1 MFLRYF
7 VALLKGDSAGM
18 RREAAQAKGKHG
30 AEDWMSH
37 AEALVLARSGRLQ
50 DARRM
55 SRLAVDLAQQA
66 GQRERAAMFEAAA
79 AVREALFGNA
89 AAARRSATDALEL
102 ATGRDVE
109 YAAAF
114 ALALSG
120 GLSRSRALADD
131 LERRFPE
138 DTSVRFSYLPTLRA
152 LFSLQAREPVVA
164 IQLLQASARFDL
176 AVPGI
181 AFNGFYGALYSV
193 YVRGEAYLAA
203 HQPAEAATEFQKI
216 IDHRGIVLG
225 DPMDAMAR
233 LQLGRALARSGDT
246 VRAKTVYEDFLNLWN
261 AADSDISLLKQARA
275 EYAKLP

>member
-1 MFLRYF
+1 MKLPDFLLLRYF
-7 VALLKGDSAGM
+7 IALLKGDSAGM

-50 DARRM
+50 EARRM

-66 GQRERAAMFEAAA
+66 GQRERAAMFEAGA
-79 AVREALFGNA
+79 AVWEGFFGNA

-120 GLSRSRALADD
+120 DSSRSRALADD

-152 LFSLQAREPVVA
+152 LFSLNAREPAAA

-181 AFNGFYGALYSV
+181 AFNGFFGALYSV

-203 HQPAEAATEFQKI
+203 QQPAEAATEFQNI
-216 IDHRGIVLG
+216 LDHRGIVLG

-233 LQLGRALARSGDT
+233 LQLGRALALSGDT
-246 VRAKTVYEDFLNLWN
+246 VKAKSRLRGFPQ
-261 AADSDISLLKQARA
+261 SLERR
-275 EYAKLP
+275 

>member
-1 MFLRYF
+1 
-7 VALLKGDSAGM
+7 V
-18 RREAAQAKGKHG
+18 
-30 AEDWMSH
+30 EDVMSH
-37 AEALVLARSGRLQ
+37 AEALVLARSGRLNE
-50 DARRM
+50 ARRM

-120 GLSRSRALADD
+120 ELSRSRALADD

-152 LFSLQAREPVVA
+152 LFSLQGREPVVA

>member
-1 MFLRYF
+1 
-7 VALLKGDSAGM
+7 
-18 RREAAQAKGKHG
+18 
-30 AEDWMSH
+30 
-37 AEALVLARSGRLQ
+37 
-50 DARRM
+50 M

-120 GLSRSRALADD
+120 ELSRSRALADD

-152 LFSLQAREPVVA
+152 LFSLQGREPVVA